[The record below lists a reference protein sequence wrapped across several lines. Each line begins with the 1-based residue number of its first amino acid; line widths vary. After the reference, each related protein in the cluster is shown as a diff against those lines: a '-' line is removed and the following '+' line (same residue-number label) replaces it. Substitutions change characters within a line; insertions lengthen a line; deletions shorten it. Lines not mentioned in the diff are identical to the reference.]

1 MIWYIKV
8 FLKWW
13 FLIARRHDKESEQIM
28 NLVFV
33 DSSIIDN
40 ANRMAVASAVKI
52 EASDGRRSVAASFP
66 STAAAATRSPS
77 FEPSV

>member
-1 MIWYIKV
+1 
-8 FLKWW
+8 
-13 FLIARRHDKESEQIM
+13 M

-33 DSSIIDN
+33 DSSIIDK

-52 EASDGRRSVAASFP
+52 EASDGRRSVTASFP

-77 FEPSV
+77 LEPSV